1 MINPTRGPVPSP
13 SLPRRPWTMI
23 SGCAA
28 RMPRFSVASNS
39 VDRLMRLR
47 AGSTAGKPAVAFR
60 QITRDGLY
68 GACWTRWSAPPEYAS
83 ASGSRARGLGAGYS
97 AGRSACP
104 WPRHSPRCPWLNP
117 SSHPPTTLADCV
129 RLRVDRRWVLLLAGA
144 VPGHRIRV
152 AAVSPTFGRLFEGT
166 DQPSLGQTWSAP
178 TDPTEI
184 NAKPSSPAAPLR
196 HDIGNRPRTTLKK
209 PIGMQQNCWQPH
221 GKLLAS
227 GNAVSEWSGARRR
240 NEDAGSTSGLGGL
253 HDLSPARRSG
263 TVAGR
268 LPDRLPTSC
277 PHLCITM
284 WTSVLSSSVLA
295 PRPGIRENQGDY
307 VVDR

>member
-1 MINPTRGPVPSP
+1 MT
-13 SLPRRPWTMI
+13 

-28 RMPRFSVASNS
+28 RTPRFSVALNS

-47 AGSTAGKPAVAFR
+47 AGSTAEKPAVAVR
-60 QITRDGLY
+60 QITRGGLY
-68 GACWTRWSAPPEYAS
+68 GAGSTRRSARPEYAS

-104 WPRHSPRCPWLNP
+104 WPRHSPRCLWLKP
-117 SSHPPTTLADCV
+117 SSRPPTTLADCV

-144 VPGHRIRV
+144 VPGHKIRV

-166 DQPSLGQTWSAP
+166 EEPSLGQTWPAP

-184 NAKPSSPAAPLR
+184 NAKPSSSAALLAARYPQQT
-196 HDIGNRPRTTLKK
+196 INRPRTTLKK

-240 NEDAGSTSGLGGL
+240 NEDAGSTSGLGDQ

-268 LPDRLPTSC
+268 LAVRLPTSC

-284 WTSVLSSSVLA
+284 WTSVLSSSAVA

>member
-1 MINPTRGPVPSP
+1 MT
-13 SLPRRPWTMI
+13 
-23 SGCAA
+23 SGCTA
-28 RMPRFSVASNS
+28 RVPHFSVASNS

-47 AGSTAGKPAVAFR
+47 AGSTAEKPAVALR

-68 GACWTRWSAPPEYAS
+68 GAGWTRSSARPGYAS

-104 WPRHSPRCPWLNP
+104 WPRHSPCYRWLKH
-117 SSHPPTTLADCV
+117 SSNPPTTLVDCV
-129 RLRVDRRWVLLLAGA
+129 CAGRSQGGVLLLAGA
-144 VPGHRIRV
+144 VPGHLIRV

-166 DQPSLGQTWSAP
+166 EERSPGQTWPVP

-184 NAKPSSPAAPLR
+184 TRNPHSRRAAAARYPQQTTST
-196 HDIGNRPRTTLKK
+196 PRTSLKK
-209 PIGMQQNCWQPH
+209 PIGMQQNCWQPP

-253 HDLSPARRSG
+253 RELSPARKSG
-263 TVAGR
+263 ADAGR
-268 LPDRLPTSC
+268 LAARLPTSC

-284 WTSVLSSSVLA
+284 WTSVLSPAWLP

>member
-1 MINPTRGPVPSP
+1 
-13 SLPRRPWTMI
+13 
-23 SGCAA
+23 
-28 RMPRFSVASNS
+28 
-39 VDRLMRLR
+39 MRLR
-47 AGSTAGKPAVAFR
+47 AGSTAEKPAVTLR

-68 GACWTRWSAPPEYAS
+68 GAGWRRWSARPEYAS
-83 ASGSRARGLGAGYS
+83 ASGSRARGLGAGCS

-104 WPRHSPRCPWLNP
+104 WPRHSPRCPWLKA

-144 VPGHRIRV
+144 VPGHKIRV

-166 DQPSLGQTWSAP
+166 EEPSPGQTWPAP
-178 TDPTEI
+178 TEPNRNKRGTFV
-184 NAKPSSPAAPLR
+184 PGGAAAARYPQQTT
-196 HDIGNRPRTTLKK
+196 DDPRTTLKR

-253 HDLSPARRSG
+253 HELSPARRSG
-263 TVAGR
+263 TVAGV
-268 LPDRLPTSC
+268 LAARLPTSC

-284 WTSVLSSSVLA
+284 WTSVLSSSVVA
-295 PRPGIRENQGDY
+295 PRPRICENQGDY